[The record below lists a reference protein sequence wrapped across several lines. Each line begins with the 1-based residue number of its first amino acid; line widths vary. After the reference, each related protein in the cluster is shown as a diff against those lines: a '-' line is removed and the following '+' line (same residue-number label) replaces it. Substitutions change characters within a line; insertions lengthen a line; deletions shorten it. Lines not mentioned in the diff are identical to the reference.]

1 MWGAASREAE
11 SFSKRCSRMGLG
23 AAERRGQRARI
34 MEKCRSICVDPTDT
48 GLGSDAFQAGKDR
61 FLV

>member
-1 MWGAASREAE
+1 
-11 SFSKRCSRMGLG
+11 MGLG

-61 FLV
+61 LLV